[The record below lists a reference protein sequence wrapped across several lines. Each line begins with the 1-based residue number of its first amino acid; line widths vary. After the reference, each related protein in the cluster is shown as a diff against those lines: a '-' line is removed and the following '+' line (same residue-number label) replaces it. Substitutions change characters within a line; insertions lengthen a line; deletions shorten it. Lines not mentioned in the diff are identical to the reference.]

1 MHIYKMLKEC
11 QKHLTPQQ
19 YRTLK
24 GQVIAGDIE
33 GALKGLR
40 KLLRNHEG
48 VKTWQKSQR

>member
-1 MHIYKMLKEC
+1 MHIYKMLKES

-24 GQVIAGDIE
+24 GQVIAGDTD

-40 KLLRNHEG
+40 KLLRKNG
-48 VKTWQKSQR
+48 GDKNVK